1 MEEEKQMKERNINV
15 HQWSE
20 FLLLLGLHIVFPHA
34 AAYTCYFTNN
44 AFRTIYH
51 GMLLYSWIAY
61 IHIHR

>member
-1 MEEEKQMKERNINV
+1 MKESNVNV

-44 AFRTIYH
+44 AFRAFFTAALHIYIYTR
-51 GMLLYSWIAY
+51 YST
-61 IHIHR
+61 R